1 MAAGLTSLAL
11 ALTLLPSALEAVKQQ
26 EINAVAEEA
35 VVGGFAT
42 NVLTGNWAAIG
53 FGTLERGIMWGLNTT
68 SKYVR
73 NDDAQT
79 ALKIAKNLFGGKQ
92 SITLA
97 NITNMCKD
105 ILVDLEEMRKDMD
118 LNFSY
123 IENQI
128 NTLIK
133 MEANDEYT
141 TAYNKLYTD
150 FYVNRYG
157 ALYDDLIDLQ
167 TAMADDNPNI
177 NTITSAYNVL
187 VNDFT
192 PDPEKG
198 YDGKTT
204 NSDINFV
211 TDLND
216 FLAVISPYPSGQPI
230 TEGVSP
236 ADSDYWGQNTG
247 TTTYLDALY
256 NKLSTVYPFE
266 HQYYESFAGACNQIA
281 TYGYAYLEVY
291 RNYVLYMIDD
301 VEASTLTEQEK
312 NAKIDSYWDQYE
324 ECSYKLYRGLNQ
336 MFSLYPLNTWM
347 KSYDYDV
354 TVDMSYQSSR
364 SVPSSYSY
372 DSLSG
377 NGPLQYETVDATVT
391 SSTMDVY
398 QVKPIGGSRSYIFG
412 KTTGG
417 NGNITAI
424 DLQLKSPE
432 HGCHILSADYYN
444 LQKTSS
450 PGGYTMMKDGSELED
465 ILSTSAY
472 LTDSE
477 GAKGNFITFLIN
489 NKLTDI
495 PITKQNSDG
504 SNSVSTI
511 HKTIKDE
518 GYWVFLDSRR
528 YAQDNLL
535 GNQDGDVNVLGIT
548 HTIKSGATSNVN
560 TEIDVYDDI
569 AEQDGK
575 GEAGQT
581 PIMIILSGNPNPTLR
596 TSVSSGGSV
605 VMQKRN
611 SSGTTEDISLTK
623 NGNFY
628 SGETLVIK
636 VKPDE
641 GKTIDSITLTN
652 GKTYGDAKEGEI
664 FDDLI
669 GNLDADNSWEEIMS
683 AEELISSLEVDD
695 EGYYTFEV
703 TAPYRDCVVN
713 VDFTDESDTHTAYL
727 EGNSYGSDFDASA
740 SGVITFS
747 PSNGSTSAFYAADS
761 TVEVCVRSFEGYV
774 CDGISVTDANG
785 SLLDL
790 EITKGSEIYSPT
802 TTNTSY
808 YRFSMP
814 STDVFISASY
824 TSAHTVTIKNNESYG
839 NLQFEDDCENEG
851 WLSTSKSYAE
861 GDTVTIWEQD
871 IANGYYVSNASVV
884 YYTPSYEEV
893 EIEAKAI
900 SKLVDGTYVFGIEFE
915 MPDYDVIVT
924 PEYSRIPSSGL
935 VTIVTDENGTAK
947 FVSSDILN
955 TSQRVY
961 SEGDSVEISV
971 LADEGYI
978 IDSVRAVN
986 TNGSSQ
992 TDLELT
998 QDGDVF
1004 SFVMPKGTVMV
1015 YAQFTGGGIVTLN
1028 TSENG
1033 KASFVSDQTGE
1044 QTQMSFKTGEE
1055 VEIYVEPDDKC
1066 KLKSITAV
1074 KASDDSEIELTQN
1087 DGTYSFVA
1095 SSDSV
1100 TVYVVFT
1107 EVEYG
1112 VRVSCSGSTSCT
1124 IAFDGDASYSSTP
1137 IAKSYN
1143 QGDVVSFYL
1152 KTGDP
1157 RSIISSISVKYAY
1170 KDDLDSSSFSSID
1183 YSEIEFSNTNGH
1195 YFSFVMPEGSV
1206 IIDIVVSRSEKSTY
1220 LIYDS
1225 NGTISFDHG
1234 YYKSALYGT
1243 EKLQNTQA
1251 LGIDYKA
1258 YWNFNSNYMSIAP
1271 GDEVKLYVSPNEGY
1285 EFKGLTFIK
1294 YTNTGT
1300 GTRSWDYTVDGSY
1313 ITFVMPDWGCD
1324 ICVLAEFDE
1333 EETVLPKD
1341 EDGRFKISCYE
1352 DLVIMRDAIDEDYE
1366 RYGSA
1371 DYVLTSNIINS
1382 DSEIWTKGIGSID
1395 EDKPFNG
1402 SLDGDGYFLIGLMP
1416 DNESYS
1422 ALFEEIGEQGVVEQL
1437 FIFDTKT
1444 QSDAAQAAGIAIINN
1459 GTIDHC
1465 VSGENI
1471 TPTNVPDPLNQTKKV
1486 NSTTLNSTITGTQS
1500 GGIAAINNGRIIG
1513 SRNVATVQTPSG
1525 DKDSGATGGIAAV
1538 NNGEIY
1544 ACANLGTI
1552 GRNHRTA
1559 ISGGIAGQN
1568 NGSISACYSNGIIYA
1583 SKTLGSVV
1591 GENDGDVTDTF
1602 YTLLND
1608 AEKPVG
1614 DGAELGE
1621 GCELKDS
1628 DYMKTANFTD
1638 ELSDVTDDEQI
1649 TWITNDTFNNG
1660 YPSIRCEVF
1669 KQLSI
1674 VTEGITISGVMHRS
1688 LSISYTLNTVADSNQ
1703 VMSIYTADVTDNSSN
1718 AFISSLWIEGDLTYT
1733 MDKPDFTAKLYSLD
1747 ENGDIDEPVEYT
1759 TNDDGT
1765 VSFRMQPETDF
1776 AWVTTAS
1783 GAQNSDPSPSTSGA
1797 VKSTAA
1803 VGAIALSVAAI
1814 MTRKRKED

>member
-1 MAAGLTSLAL
+1 MVRKRISTRLNRKIKGFTKRMAAGLTSFAL

-26 EINAVAEEA
+26 EINAAAEEA
-35 VVGGFAT
+35 MVGGFAT

-372 DSLSG
+372 DSLSD

-417 NGNITAI
+417 NGNIKAI

-477 GAKGNFITFLIN
+477 GAKGNFITFLRN

-495 PITKQNSDG
+495 TITKQNSDG

-575 GEAGQT
+575 GEEGQT

-628 SGETLVIK
+628 SGETLIIK

-664 FDDLI
+664 FDDFI
-669 GNLDADNSWEEIMS
+669 GNLDADNSWEEVMS

-747 PSNGSTSAFYAADS
+747 PSNGSTSAFYAAES
-761 TVEVCVRSFEGYV
+761 TVEVCVRSFEGYA

-814 STDVFISASY
+814 SKDVFISANY
-824 TSAHTVTIKNNESYG
+824 VSAHTVTIKNNESYG

-871 IANGYYVSNASVV
+871 IANGYYVSNASIV

-900 SKLVDGTYVFGIEFE
+900 SKTVDGTYVFGIEFE

-978 IDSVRAVN
+978 IDSVSAVN
-986 TNGSSQ
+986 TNGSSK

-998 QDGDVF
+998 QDGDIY
-1004 SFVMPKGTVMV
+1004 SFIMPKGTVMV
-1015 YAQFTGGGIVTLN
+1015 SVSFKLKESVEIVVSYPQSWQPDIAFEGDEFAKQETYEKYFEKGEAVTFYHHSYSLHAPLLTIYYKASGTDEYTLIDP
-1028 TSENG
+1028 SEIGFENINNCRFSFLMPDGSVRIDFDNASNDSNVDVWLNNPTNG
-1033 KASFVSDQTGE
+1033 KVEFESETYDSQNLYSLYSSGSLNVKNCKTIHFCLSQEVSVIAT
-1044 QTQMSFKTGEE
+1044 
-1055 VEIYVEPDDKC
+1055 PDDGY
-1066 KLKSITAV
+1066 AV
-1074 KASDDSEIELTQN
+1074 ED
-1087 DGTYSFVA
+1087 
-1095 SSDSV
+1095 
-1100 TVYVVFT
+1100 VVFT
-1107 EVEYG
+1107 
-1112 VRVSCSGSTSCT
+1112 
-1124 IAFDGDASYSSTP
+1124 
-1137 IAKSYN
+1137 
-1143 QGDVVSFYL
+1143 
-1152 KTGDP
+1152 
-1157 RSIISSISVKYAY
+1157 
-1170 KDDLDSSSFSSID
+1170 
-1183 YSEIEFSNTNGH
+1183 
-1195 YFSFVMPEGSV
+1195 
-1206 IIDIVVSRSEKSTY
+1206 DI
-1220 LIYDS
+1220 
-1225 NGTISFDHG
+1225 
-1234 YYKSALYGT
+1234 
-1243 EKLQNTQA
+1243 
-1251 LGIDYKA
+1251 
-1258 YWNFNSNYMSIAP
+1258 
-1271 GDEVKLYVSPNEGY
+1271 
-1285 EFKGLTFIK
+1285 
-1294 YTNTGT
+1294 NTGKDFD
-1300 GTRSWDYTVDGSY
+1300 WDYTLDDNVIKFLTTDVK
-1313 ITFVMPDWGCD
+1313 TANCQWLVTVNF
-1324 ICVLAEFDE
+1324 AE

-1471 TPTNVPDPLNQTKKV
+1471 TPTNVPDPLNQTKRV

-1513 SRNVATVQTPSG
+1513 SRNVATVQTPSS

-1628 DYMKTANFTD
+1628 DYMKTADFTD

-1688 LSISYTLNTVADSNQ
+1688 LSISYTLSTVADSNQ
-1703 VMSIYTADVTDNSSN
+1703 VMSVYTADVTDNSSN

-1733 MDKPDFTAKLYSLD
+1733 MAKPDSTAKLYSLD

-1803 VGAIALSVAAI
+1803 VGAIALSAAAV

>member
-1 MAAGLTSLAL
+1 MVRKRISTRLNRKIKGFTRRMAAGLTSFAL

-26 EINAVAEEA
+26 EINAAAEEA
-35 VVGGFAT
+35 MVGGFAT

-236 ADSDYWGQNTG
+236 ADSEYWGQNTG

-347 KSYDYDV
+347 KSYGYDV
-354 TVDMSYQSSR
+354 TVDMNYSSPR
-364 SVPSSYSY
+364 EFLISHGSKYNP
-372 DSLSG
+372 
-377 NGPLQYETVDATVT
+377 VDQKQKYYAKVT
-391 SSTMDVY
+391 SQYMNVY
-398 QVKPIGGSRSYIFG
+398 QFKPIGGSRAYIIG
-412 KTTGG
+412 KESS
-417 NGNITAI
+417 NNSIKAI
-424 DLQLKSPE
+424 DLVSTFSEGLYPGPGQAEYTLN
-432 HGCHILSADYYN
+432 ADYLN
-444 LQKTSS
+444 IQKSSS
-450 PGGYTMMKDGSELED
+450 PGGYTMMADGTELED
-465 ILSTSAY
+465 ILKTNAY
-472 LTDSE
+472 PSD
-477 GAKGNFITFLIN
+477 GGFINFLLSQGI
-489 NKLTDI
+489 TDI
-495 PITKQNSDG
+495 PITNQNYDG
-504 SNSVSTI
+504 TTKVSNIQDNIV
-511 HKTIKDE
+511 DE
-518 GYWVFLDSRR
+518 GYWVFLSD
-528 YAQDNLL
+528 YTL
-535 GNQDGDVNVLGIT
+535 GGNTEVDVLGIT
-548 HTIKSGATSNVN
+548 HTIKSGLTSNVN
-560 TEIDVYDDI
+560 VQVAVKGDI
-569 AEQDGK
+569 YKKQDT

-641 GKTIDSITLTN
+641 GKMIDSITLTN

-727 EGNSYGSDFDASA
+727 EGNTYGSEFDASA

-747 PSNGSTSAFYAADS
+747 PSNGSTSAFYAAES

-814 STDVFISASY
+814 STDVFISANY
-824 TSAHTVTIKNNESYG
+824 VSAHTVTIKNNESYG

-871 IANGYYVSNASVV
+871 IANGYYVSNASIV

-900 SKLVDGTYVFGIEFE
+900 SKLVDGIYVFGIEFE

-971 LADEGYI
+971 LADEDYI
-978 IDSVRAVN
+978 IDSVSAVN
-986 TNGSSQ
+986 TSGSSQ

-998 QDGDVF
+998 QDGDIY
-1004 SFVMPKGTVMV
+1004 SFIMPKGTVMV
-1015 YAQFTGGGIVTLN
+1015 SVSFKLKESVEIVVSYPQSWQPDIAFEGDEFAKQETYEKYFEKGEAVTFYHHSYSLHAPLLTIYYKASGTDEYTLIDP
-1028 TSENG
+1028 SEIGFENINNCRFSFLMPDGSVRIDFDNASNDSNVDVWLNNPTNG
-1033 KASFVSDQTGE
+1033 KVEFESETYDSQNLYSLYSSGSINVKNCKTIHFCLSQEVSVIAT
-1044 QTQMSFKTGEE
+1044 
-1055 VEIYVEPDDKC
+1055 PDDGY
-1066 KLKSITAV
+1066 AV
-1074 KASDDSEIELTQN
+1074 ED
-1087 DGTYSFVA
+1087 
-1095 SSDSV
+1095 
-1100 TVYVVFT
+1100 VVFT
-1107 EVEYG
+1107 
-1112 VRVSCSGSTSCT
+1112 
-1124 IAFDGDASYSSTP
+1124 
-1137 IAKSYN
+1137 
-1143 QGDVVSFYL
+1143 
-1152 KTGDP
+1152 
-1157 RSIISSISVKYAY
+1157 
-1170 KDDLDSSSFSSID
+1170 
-1183 YSEIEFSNTNGH
+1183 
-1195 YFSFVMPEGSV
+1195 
-1206 IIDIVVSRSEKSTY
+1206 DI
-1220 LIYDS
+1220 
-1225 NGTISFDHG
+1225 
-1234 YYKSALYGT
+1234 
-1243 EKLQNTQA
+1243 
-1251 LGIDYKA
+1251 
-1258 YWNFNSNYMSIAP
+1258 
-1271 GDEVKLYVSPNEGY
+1271 
-1285 EFKGLTFIK
+1285 
-1294 YTNTGT
+1294 NTGKDFD
-1300 GTRSWDYTVDGSY
+1300 WDYTLDDNVIKFLTTDVK
-1313 ITFVMPDWGCD
+1313 TANCQWLVTVNF
-1324 ICVLAEFDE
+1324 AE

-1471 TPTNVPDPLNQTKKV
+1471 TPTNVLDPLNQTKKV

-1500 GGIAAINNGRIIG
+1500 GGIAVINNGRIIG
-1513 SRNVATVQTPSG
+1513 SRNVATVQTPSS

-1559 ISGGIAGQN
+1559 ISGGIVGQN

-1628 DYMKTANFTD
+1628 DYMKTADFTD

-1688 LSISYTLNTVADSNQ
+1688 LSISYTLSTVADSNQ
-1703 VMSIYTADVTDNSSN
+1703 VMSVYTADVTDNSSN

-1733 MDKPDFTAKLYSLD
+1733 MAKPDSTARLYSLN

-1803 VGAIALSVAAI
+1803 VGAIALSAAAV